1 MERYAEYA
9 PTAVVASLMLFAS
22 VQLGFNNDAHAGEE
36 ELSVTAAGKTVVL
49 MAGTGT
55 VIMPGQAPAQPFEFS
70 RDQLDAMLSEL
81 LPPPT
86 QSSEVL
92 PSGSEAMLSFAQA
105 MQAAEEDIQMAGLRA
120 ESPQKRQENIVK
132 SRDR

>member
-9 PTAVVASLMLFAS
+9 PTAVVVSLMLFAS
-22 VQLGFNNDAHAGEE
+22 VQLGFNNDAQAGEE
-36 ELSVTAAGKTVVL
+36 EVSVTAAGKTVVL
-49 MAGTGT
+49 MAGTAT

-86 QSSEVL
+86 HSSGL
-92 PSGSEAMLSFAQA
+92 LLSLNEAMPTLGEVMNVAEHDIA
-105 MQAAEEDIQMAGLRA
+105 MAELRA
-120 ESPQKRQENIVK
+120 ESPQKRQKNIVK
-132 SRDR
+132 QMDR

>member
-9 PTAVVASLMLFAS
+9 PTAVVVSLMLFAS

-105 MQAAEEDIQMAGLRA
+105 MQAAEEDIQMAELRA

>member
-9 PTAVVASLMLFAS
+9 PTAVVVSLMLFAS

-36 ELSVTAAGKTVVL
+36 ELSVTAAGKTIVL
-49 MAGTGT
+49 MAGTAT